1 MVADLNPSPV
11 QYRLLSEHFQACAD
25 LSDSEREEYLA
36 GPRVAD
42 HSLRDELRSL
52 LRYHVR
58 PPMGR
63 ELSTPAAAAPVR
75 PAAGPPRLKHLA
87 ALLIFGL
94 STLAL
99 VIAVRFWTLRRLEAV
114 ARADGTEKL
123 QRLLDHRTATI
134 RSWLNR
140 RKDLVRSVLEDRAL
154 VSHVA
159 FLAEAARTPAARA
172 EALRASSSYGPL
184 TTLLSKAPEG
194 LGELGYSLFDP
205 AGVVL
210 CSDAAPSVGH
220 SLSAASAS
228 VLRGLALGEWTVS
241 RPLADRRLGLELD
254 PDTPRPVMFAGGPVR
269 GDRGQI
275 LAYGVFFFSPQTEFY
290 DLLSVPGPARMLAFD
305 EQSLLLNPVLGEAA
319 LRVALRDPGREL
331 PAGVPLEAAVDPR
344 PPTRMCLSATQGHS
358 GRDGAGYRDLR
369 GTLVVGAWTWLPEQ
383 GMGLGAEQD
392 VESLLGSLQ
401 PLRSAF
407 LLLMTVPSVLLG
419 VLFFATGAF
428 RLPRSRGRESIGF
441 YVVEQSIG
449 QGGVGDVFL
458 ATHTILGRPAALKI
472 LRDARPSGTT
482 VARFKRE
489 ARMASR
495 LGHPNAIQ
503 IFDYGET
510 PDGRLYYAMEYVEG
524 LNLAQLLTLEGP
536 LSVGRSV
543 YLLRQIAGALEEAHA
558 LGVLHRDLKPS
569 NIMVGRKGGLGDVVK
584 ILDFGIASS
593 VSGLAEDQTRSATL
607 AGTPAYMAPERI
619 RRPHELD
626 FRWDIYSFGGVA
638 FHLLTGRS
646 IFEGPGPAELLYQ
659 VLTSPRPSPS
669 KLRGDPLPP
678 ALEALVLDC
687 LAIEPDLRP
696 ASMSAISATLRS
708 IEAPVAWSQDE
719 ARAWW
724 SAHGAKV
731 SQFKGATVAEA

>member
-1 MVADLNPSPV
+1 MVADLQSSPV

-25 LSDSEREEYLA
+25 LSESEREEYLA
-36 GPRVAD
+36 GPKVAD
-42 HSLRDELRSL
+42 LSLRDELRSL
-52 LRYHVR
+52 LNYHVR
-58 PPMGR
+58 PPLPV
-63 ELSTPAAAAPVR
+63 EPPALPAPAPVR
-75 PAAGPPRLKHLA
+75 PTGGRPRLNVLVP
-87 ALLIFGL
+87 LLILGL
-94 STLAL
+94 STLSL
-99 VIAVRFWTLRRLEAV
+99 VIAVRAWTLHRFEAV
-114 ARADGTEKL
+114 ARAEGAEKL
-123 QRLLDHRTATI
+123 QRILDHRTDTI

-140 RKDLVRSVLEDRAL
+140 RKELVRSVLEDRAL
-154 VSHVA
+154 IAHA
-159 FLAEAARTPAARA
+159 AALAEAAQTPASRA
-172 EALRASSSYGPL
+172 EALRASPSYRSAAS
-184 TTLLSKAPEG
+184 LLSKAPER

-205 AGVVL
+205 TGVVL
-210 CSDAAPSVGH
+210 CSDAAGSVGQ
-220 SLSAASAS
+220 SLPAASAS

-241 RPLADRRLGLELD
+241 RPHADRLLGLELD
-254 PDTPRPVMFAGGPVR
+254 PEIPQPVMFAGGPVR

-275 LAYGVFFFSPQTEFY
+275 LAYGVFFFSPRTGFY
-290 DLLSVPGPARMLAFD
+290 DLLSVPGPGRMMAFD
-305 EQSLLLNPVLGEAA
+305 ERSLLLSPMTGATVLQA
-319 LRVALRDPGREL
+319 ALRDPGSEL
-331 PAGVPLEAAVDPR
+331 TAEVSLEAAVDPW

-358 GRDGAGYRDLR
+358 GSDDAGYRNLR

-383 GMGLGAEQD
+383 GMGLGAEES

-407 LLLMTVPSVLLG
+407 LLLLTVPAVLLG
-419 VLFFATGAF
+419 ILFFATGAF
-428 RLPRSRGRESIGF
+428 RLPRARARESIGF

-449 QGGVGDVFL
+449 QGGVGDVYL

-472 LRDARPSGTT
+472 LRDTHPNGAT

-495 LGHPNAIQ
+495 LGHPNSIQ

-524 LNLAQLLTLEGP
+524 LNLAQMLTLEGP
-536 LSVGRSV
+536 LSVGRAV

-558 LGVLHRDLKPS
+558 LGLLHRDLKPS

-593 VSGLAEDQTRSATL
+593 VSGLSDDRTRSATL

-619 RRPHELD
+619 RRPHQMD
-626 FRWDIYSFGGVA
+626 FGWDIYSFGGVA

-659 VLTSPRPSPS
+659 VLSCPRPSPS
-669 KLRGDPLPP
+669 KLRGDPLPQ
-678 ALEALVLDC
+678 ALEGLILDC
-687 LAIEPDLRP
+687 LAIEPELRP
-696 ASMSAISATLRS
+696 ASMSEVLATLRS
-708 IEAPVAWSQDE
+708 VEAPVPWSQDE

-724 SAHGAKV
+724 AAHGEKV
-731 SQFKGATVAEA
+731 SQFKAASVAEA